1 MIDSGATLESAL
13 DRIGMRIFAKRQQQ
27 VGMLH
32 HGIGEMGMRIE
43 FGTDHDIRPDDLAH
57 SRQQIA
63 FAVIAAI
70 GHHRTVQAEQD
81 NIDRHGGTQVIEE
94 FGAQGFV
101 RGPGGDAGR
110 HRAGHHAFDQGQ
122 AKRLGTQAG
131 GPQRAG
137 KELRLVRML
146 AGGKITAVAKGGQA
160 GGQGCES
167 IGLGGKRR
175 AEDSHSDPLGS
186 LR

>member
-1 MIDSGATLESAL
+1 
-13 DRIGMRIFAKRQQQ
+13 
-27 VGMLH
+27 MLH

-122 AKRLGTQAG
+122 AKRLGTQTG

-175 AEDSHSDPLGS
+175 AEDSHSDPRGS